1 MIGGRTSTFQRALGP
16 GASPIP
22 FLARIRSGSGGINL
36 LDPAA
41 MKSHGRPP
49 LFILL
54 FFSIFG
60 FIGIAVIAFLWGS
73 GNGFGS
79 PPLFF
84 KVFGSLIALGF
95 IAMGFGFPLS
105 MLRRGKTVE
114 DPTARGLPSQPPP
127 PGPPANLVC
136 PACGAN
142 VGKAEVSPSG
152 DVKCSYC
159 HGWWN
164 IHRR

>member
-1 MIGGRTSTFQRALGP
+1 MKPYGRLP
-16 GASPIP
+16 
-22 FLARIRSGSGGINL
+22 
-36 LDPAA
+36 
-41 MKSHGRPP
+41 GRPP
-49 LFILL
+49 LFVLL

-73 GNGFGS
+73 GDGFGS

-95 IAMGFGFPLS
+95 IAMGFGVPLGAV
-105 MLRRGKTVE
+105 RRGKE
-114 DPTARGLPSQPPP
+114 MEKLIERGLTPQPPP
-127 PGPPANLVC
+127 PVPETLQC
-136 PACGAN
+136 PTCGAN

-152 DVKCSYC
+152 DVKCAYC

>member
-1 MIGGRTSTFQRALGP
+1 MKPYGRL
-16 GASPIP
+16 
-22 FLARIRSGSGGINL
+22 
-36 LDPAA
+36 
-41 MKSHGRPP
+41 GRPP
-49 LFILL
+49 LFFLL

-60 FIGIAVIAFLWGS
+60 FIGIAVVAFLWGS

-84 KVFGSLIALGF
+84 KVFGSLIGLGF
-95 IAMGFGFPLS
+95 MAMGFGVPLS
-105 MLRRGKTVE
+105 ALRRGKEMEELIT
-114 DPTARGLPSQPPP
+114 RGLQPES
-127 PGPPANLVC
+127 PPAVPETLKC
-136 PACGAN
+136 PSCGAN

-152 DVKCSYC
+152 DVKCTYC